1 MSPDAEVG
9 LAVTGIIGCVALSNR
24 GEVSSPFQC
33 HRVLGSG
40 SGITDA
46 RHAHKRAADPE
57 MIGAPISE
65 ETLTLYG
72 SFTSSSSYKPML
84 YLALAGL
91 PFSFRTVNLKIGV
104 QNTPEYIAV
113 NRWGV
118 VPSLRHRGLTILQSN
133 VILDYLART
142 TRHFEGRSEQDRWQA
157 REWLSWEADHITAVA
172 RVRHSARFR
181 KMHDEV
187 IAEFRPR
194 AEAALSFVDRTV
206 KDRPF
211 LLGDACTIADIGCW
225 GRMVFMA
232 EGGFEIGN
240 WPHLEAWASRLKAMP
255 GFALPYDL
263 IPSKDREFPPAPHY
277 RETGSTQG

>member
-1 MSPDAEVG
+1 M
-9 LAVTGIIGCVALSNR
+9 L
-24 GEVSSPFQC
+24 
-33 HRVLGSG
+33 
-40 SGITDA
+40 
-46 RHAHKRAADPE
+46 
-57 MIGAPISE
+57 GAPVRE
-65 ETLTLYG
+65 DCLTLYG

-104 QNTPEYIAV
+104 QSMPEYLAI

-133 VILDYLART
+133 VILDYLARET
-142 TRHFEGRSEQDRWQA
+142 GHFEGRTEQERWQA

-194 AEAALSFVDRTV
+194 AEAALSFVDNTV

-211 LLGDACTIADIGCW
+211 LVGEECTIADIGCW
-225 GRMVFMA
+225 GRMVFMG
-232 EGGFEIGN
+232 EGGFAIGN
-240 WPHLEAWASRLKAMP
+240 WRHLEAWAARLKAMP

-263 IPSKDREFPPAPHY
+263 IPSKDREFPAAPHY
-277 RETGSTQG
+277 STNRPTGRPSPNNSLLIEDVAAHKAW

>member
-1 MSPDAEVG
+1 
-9 LAVTGIIGCVALSNR
+9 
-24 GEVSSPFQC
+24 
-33 HRVLGSG
+33 
-40 SGITDA
+40 
-46 RHAHKRAADPE
+46 
-57 MIGAPISE
+57 MIGAQIGE
-65 ETLTLYG
+65 DRLTLYG

-91 PFSFRTVNLKIGV
+91 PFSFRTVNLKTGV
-104 QNTPEYIAV
+104 QNSPEYLEI

-133 VILDYLART
+133 VILDYLAGT
-142 TRHFEGRSEQDRWQA
+142 TGHFEGRTEQVRWQA

-194 AEAALSFVDRTV
+194 AEAALSFVDKTV
-206 KDRPF
+206 TDRPF
-211 LLGDACTIADIGCW
+211 LLGDACTVADIGCW

-240 WPHLEAWASRLKAMP
+240 WPHLEAWAGRLKAMP

-263 IPSKDREFPPAPHY
+263 IPSKDREYPAAPHY
-277 RETGSTQG
+277 RSS

>member
-1 MSPDAEVG
+1 
-9 LAVTGIIGCVALSNR
+9 
-24 GEVSSPFQC
+24 
-33 HRVLGSG
+33 
-40 SGITDA
+40 
-46 RHAHKRAADPE
+46 
-57 MIGAPISE
+57 MIGRPISGE
-65 ETLTLYG
+65 SLTLYG

-104 QNTPEYIAV
+104 QSTPEYLAI

-142 TRHFEGRSEQDRWQA
+142 TGHFEGHTEQQRWQA

-194 AEAALSFVDRTV
+194 AEVALAFVDNTL

-211 LLGDACTIADIGCW
+211 LVSDACTIADIGCW

-232 EGGFEIGN
+232 EGGFEIGS
-240 WPHLEAWASRLKAMP
+240 WPHLEAWAGRLMAMP

-263 IPSKDREFPPAPHY
+263 IPSKDREFPAAPHY
-277 RETGSTQG
+277 SPK